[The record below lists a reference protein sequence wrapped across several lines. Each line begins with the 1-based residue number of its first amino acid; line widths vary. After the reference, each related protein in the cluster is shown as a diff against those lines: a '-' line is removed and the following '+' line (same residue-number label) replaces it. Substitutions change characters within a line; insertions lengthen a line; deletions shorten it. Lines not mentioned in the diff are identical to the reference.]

1 MTSIL
6 RFLSALWGLLMGW
19 ATGIV
24 QWIRKPGSLMKSFCA
39 VLAFGCLVSGLT
51 AYERE
56 QRIQELSAEVVR
68 VRADWRADST
78 RLQADVDAR
87 DARLAEV
94 ATALRAEADKLERLR
109 EENARALNDL
119 ADKIEASER
128 DAMTWKERYEDRPDT
143 CKAALEL
150 LDSACPALKG
160 Y

>member
-150 LDSACPALKG
+150 LDSACPGLKG